1 MASQLIVPMIRGYD
15 FGIGAELN
23 TGTPMSRVVEGE
35 RSTTEGSG
43 GAIVN
48 FALQRVHTT
57 KELEQSLGIDVDL
70 NLGCAAF
77 GAGVS
82 NRFSFAK
89 NSKIQSSSL
98 FMTITINMNLASMS
112 IDEPVLTTPDASTL
126 VDNPLVFAQR
136 FGNMFVRGVGRG
148 GLFVGVLRI
157 ETSSSEEAQSMSDDL
172 SGSYGLFSGDA
183 QTKLSNVQKSHQS
196 DLSYLMYHE
205 GGPVDLEVKHP
216 DDPIEMLNNA
226 SLFIQSFHER
236 PDEVAVP
243 YDAVLAPITMARGP
257 LPPNAADIQHAQDVL
272 IFCSRQRSVL
282 LDQLNLLQYIVD
294 NPSRFDFSNGSDR
307 QAIGAAATAKQTDV
321 DLVADCASQA
331 MNSPSQAALPAVF
344 ATQHGTR
351 FPMTEMPDPLP
362 LAKTGEPVVTAPP
375 VPTSPPVQVHASDMG
390 IKLAPRP
397 GMILGP

>member
-1 MASQLIVPMIRGYD
+1 MASQLIVPIIRGYD

-112 IDEPVLTTPDASTL
+112 IDEPVLTPDASAL
-126 VDNPLVFAQR
+126 VDNSLVFAQR

-183 QTKLSNVQKSHQS
+183 QVKLSNVQKSHQS

-205 GGPVDLEVKHP
+205 GGPVDLEVKRP

-257 LPPNAADIQHAQDVL
+257 LPPNAADVQHAQDVL

-321 DLVADCASQA
+321 DLIADCASQA

-344 ATQHGTR
+344 ATQHGTH

-375 VPTSPPVQVHASDMG
+375 VPTSPPVQVHASDLG
-390 IKLAPRP
+390 IRLAPRP